1 MQHDVE
7 IAVLAALVGEGVFDL
22 RFRAVGAGEVVV
34 AHGDRHRAVFA
45 DDGPIVLPSY
55 SGVGRDGEAAILG
68 TFGADEVA
76 QRFLVGFAELVFGC
90 QRRLEEDRLVVAIG
104 IVRVDMFLRA
114 GAEIAVLGE
123 GLADR
128 DDAFAPC
135 LLGRCDFGSGDGFAR
150 TFGGGDIATFARRG
164 FVACGQCKRT
174 GGDKSSC
181 GKFFIMNSTPCALME
196 VREFISVER
205 ASSSRGHVSALRL
218 RCGPTSRVMKRARG
232 ARSRVAKNSHNGALA
247 SALKTRSRHCRRWN
261 I

>member
-1 MQHDVE
+1 MVQHDVE

-232 ARSRVAKNSHNGALA
+232 ARSRVAKN
-247 SALKTRSRHCRRWN
+247 T
-261 I
+261 